1 MGCLGPRDA
10 RDSPCQITLV
20 THDAMQGR
28 TVDTVPSPKPSR
40 VSSKAYALVRG
51 AVAFS
56 GGLAGLC
63 NGTSFDVQHGAR
75 ALPPDPSPDRKDS
88 PSLSTNLRLVV

>member
-1 MGCLGPRDA
+1 MGSDLRGMGNPVAARCPRKGEIKGMGCLGPRDA

-40 VSSKAYALVRG
+40 VSSKAYVSAGWSVH
-51 AVAFS
+51 S
-56 GGLAGLC
+56 GGL
-63 NGTSFDVQHGAR
+63 V
-75 ALPPDPSPDRKDS
+75 
-88 PSLSTNLRLVV
+88 